1 VDIIGD
7 MLQAAAGGG
16 VVFWALLVLGVF
28 VGFVVGV
35 LPGLTFVMG
44 VLLILPFTYAMD
56 PGQALVMMIAVY
68 VAGTYGGALT
78 AVLLNIPGEPND
90 VPLTRD
96 GHTMARRGRA
106 AEALGW
112 AALAAFLG
120 GLVGW
125 LFLVFASVPFASLAL
140 RFGSAEYFAVVLL
153 GLTSVLALSGGS
165 TMKSLISMFAG
176 MLLATVGL
184 DEVYGS
190 VRFDFGIE
198 ILRDG
203 INYLAILVGVYALT
217 EALTRFGER
226 FEGKAAQQPAEVRT
240 TIPGLS
246 AIRERMGSFSRGMAT
261 GVFVSAGPGAG
272 STVGSFVAYGIE
284 KQFGKHKQEL
294 GTGSP
299 SGIIAPQAASTAS
312 VSGALIHLLVLGI
325 PGSGASAVLLGVFQ
339 LNNINPG
346 PNIFRDQPELIAT
359 IFAGLFVALFVML
372 VMGILAAK
380 PMIRM
385 LGVPEVYVAAFIVLF
400 AFVGAFALRQSMSD
414 VWIMT
419 GFGILGFFMVRAGYP
434 LAPLVLGAILGPLAE
449 RYFQTTMIRNAND
462 WTVFFKRPL
471 SLVLL
476 IVTFAV
482 FCLLAYRAYREHR
495 RAKAAIEHHV
505 AAAAS

>member
-1 VDIIGD
+1 VGIIGD
-7 MLQAAAGGG
+7 MLQALAAGG
-16 VVFWALLVLGVF
+16 VVFYLLLVLGVF
-28 VGFVVGV
+28 VGFMVGV

-44 VLLILPFTYAMD
+44 VLLILPFTYSMD

-68 VAGTYGGALT
+68 LAGTYGGALT
-78 AVLLNIPGEPND
+78 AVLFNIPGEPND

-96 GHTMARRGRA
+96 GYGMAKRGRA

-120 GLVGW
+120 GIVGW
-125 LFLVFASVPFASLAL
+125 LMLVFLSLPFAALAL
-140 RFGSAEYFAVVLL
+140 KFGSAEYFAVVLL
-153 GLTSVLALSGGS
+153 GLTSVLALSGSS
-165 TMKSLISMFAG
+165 TVKSLISMFAG
-176 MLLATVGL
+176 MILATVGL
-184 DEVYGS
+184 DEVYGA
-190 VRFDFGIE
+190 VRYDFGTD

-226 FEGKAAQQPAEVRT
+226 FQGKQPQQPAEVRT
-240 TIPGLS
+240 TIPGVS
-246 AIRERMGSFSRGMAT
+246 AIRARAGSFIRGMAT
-261 GVFVSAGPGAG
+261 GAFVSAGPGAG

-284 KQFGKHKQEL
+284 KQFGKHKAEL
-294 GTGSP
+294 GNASP

-346 PNIFRDQPELIAT
+346 PTIFRDQPELIAT
-359 IFAGLFVALFVML
+359 IFAGLFVSLFVML
-372 VMGILAAK
+372 AMGIVLAK

-385 LGVPEVYVAAFIVLF
+385 LNVPEVYVVAFVVLF
-400 AFVGAFALRQSMSD
+400 AYIGAFALRQSMSD

-419 GFGILGFFMVRAGYP
+419 FFGILGFFMVRGGYP

-449 RYFQTTMIRNAND
+449 RYFATTMIRNAND
-462 WTVFFKRPL
+462 WTVFFTRPL

-476 IVTFAV
+476 LITFAV
-482 FCLLAYRAYREHR
+482 FALLAYRAVRESR
-495 RAKAAIEHHV
+495 RARAAMDRHI
-505 AAAAS
+505 AAA